1 MKHNLEFQV
10 QRAALSKTLDS
21 TSRQSEWPLSKKL
34 QTIYVGEGVEKKEPF
49 CTVSGNDTD

>member
-1 MKHNLEFQV
+1 M

-34 QTIYVGEGVEKKEPF
+34 QTINVGEGMEKKEPF
-49 CTVSGNDTD
+49 CTVGGDDTD